1 VRLPRRA
8 IVGITALT
16 TASLLASIA
25 LAQTPQQIAE
35 YRRKLAEYT
44 AVRLQFDEQ
53 ASAYW
58 SAISDKRRA
67 RNAKRRNGE
76 TIVAE
81 DYVLTQPPVYSGPPK
96 PVDPSAPE
104 KPPTPRKP
112 LPVVADFL
120 ANARE
125 HFQFAPRKPA
135 TEIEYKRAYARV
147 ASAFG
152 LTRDQAVRIYSFESG
167 GNGKYDVQ
175 AGLEGSGGRAI
186 STALGYNQLLT
197 TNTIDLLAEH
207 GGVILKALADKTHQA
222 TGPQKAELQRKTAA
236 VQQMIAFCKTVP
248 NEWSAHEKLGVTP
261 RGIAVHALNLDVD
274 VGPLLQTL
282 KLMDSVNFARRK
294 GYTAPLTAAELEM
307 MNLTGDGN
315 GFDMVSMPQA
325 MRGIVPTSNFFQ
337 RGGYERN
344 PVAIRNNVVSKLLA
358 ATNARMDNQTG
369 LQGAKDL
376 AAAF

>member
-1 VRLPRRA
+1 M
-8 IVGITALT
+8 
-16 TASLLASIA
+16 
-25 LAQTPQQIAE
+25 AE

-44 AVRLQFDEQ
+44 AVRQQFDET

-67 RNAKRRNGE
+67 RNAKRRNNE
-76 TIVAE
+76 VIVAE
-81 DYVLTQPPVYSGPPK
+81 DYVLTQPPVYAGPPK
-96 PVDPSAPE
+96 PADPSPPE
-104 KPPTPRKP
+104 TPPKPRAP

-120 ANARE
+120 SRAQE
-125 HFQFAPRKPA
+125 HFQFTPRKPA
-135 TEIEYKRAYARV
+135 TEIDYKRAYARV
-147 ASAFG
+147 ASSYG

-175 AGLEGSGGRAI
+175 AGLEGNRPGARAI

-197 TNTIDLLAEH
+197 TNTISLLAEH
-207 GGVILKALADKTHQA
+207 GGIILKALHEKTHQA
-222 TGPQKAELQRKTAA
+222 SGAQKAELQRKAA
-236 VQQMIAFCKTVP
+236 VVQQMVAFCKSVP
-248 NEWSAHEKLGVTP
+248 NQWSAHEKLGVTP
-261 RGIAVHALNLDVD
+261 RGIAVHALNLDID

-282 KLMDSVNFARRK
+282 KLMDSVNFAKRK

-325 MRGIVPTSNFFQ
+325 MRAVVPTSNFFQ
-337 RGGYERN
+337 RNGYERN
-344 PVAIRNNVVSKLLA
+344 PVAIRNNTVSKLLA
-358 ATNARMDNQTG
+358 ATDARMDNQVN

-376 AAAF
+376 AAGF